1 MIARIFRVTLA
12 AAALSMGLGA
22 CSGTIGPVPGPA
34 SGPPIVP
41 PARGTIISMT
51 RAGTITEAQMSA
63 GLPGQ
68 VITALG
74 GAPECNVTLYAITYQ
89 TIGVQGEPA
98 DASEGFFVPGN
109 GCKKPYPLV
118 GYAQG
123 TNVIKAQKITNPTKR
138 NIEPVV
144 VAAIYAA
151 HGDAVAA
158 TDYLGLG
165 YSSYPYQPY
174 LVVSAEA
181 SAVID
186 SMRAARAAAN
196 MLHVSL
202 SRSVLVTGHSQGGQ
216 AAMATQR
223 EIEASNAAEFH
234 LVADAPSSG
243 PYALTQT
250 LVDGVTHPGQNAPVL
265 AAYALT
271 SYQHVYNNVYAT
283 PTDAF
288 KQPYAAGIDTL
299 LPVNTY
305 AQAAKLDGTTLP
317 LKLNALLQPAF
328 ARAFESDPTT
338 GGRVDAAINDLLD
351 GWTPVAPLALCGG
364 SRDPQVEY
372 KNARLAYA
380 YFKKRGAAVTLTD
393 VNSYMPP
400 SVPLSEYHDAV
411 LVLCLTL
418 NRVAILDQN
427 GRRSRGIPKYVNA
440 RRSSP
445 WPSSKYG
452 WSL

>member
-1 MIARIFRVTLA
+1 MGISRVTLA
-12 AAALSMGLGA
+12 AAALSIGLGA
-22 CSGTIGPVPGPA
+22 CSGTISPVPGPA
-34 SGPPIVP
+34 SGPPMVP

-51 RAGTITEAQMSA
+51 RVGTITEAQMSA

-186 SMRAARAAAN
+186 SMRAARKAAK

-202 SRSVLVTGHSQGGQ
+202 SRNVLLTGHSQGGQ

-223 EIEASNAAEFH
+223 EIEASDAGEFH

-271 SYQHVYNNVYAT
+271 SYQHVYSNVIHAR
-283 PTDAF
+283 
-288 KQPYAAGIDTL
+288 GR
-299 LPVNTY
+299 V
-305 AQAAKLDGTTLP
+305 QAALRSRHRHAAPGEHVRAGGQARRHDVAVKAQCASATRLRARLRKRSDDRRP
-317 LKLNALLQPAF
+317 RRHSNQRF
-328 ARAFESDPTT
+328 ARRLDA
-338 GGRVDAAINDLLD
+338 GRTA
-351 GWTPVAPLALCGG
+351 
-364 SRDPQVEY
+364 
-372 KNARLAYA
+372 
-380 YFKKRGAAVTLTD
+380 GAV
-393 VNSYMPP
+393 
-400 SVPLSEYHDAV
+400 
-411 LVLCLTL
+411 
-418 NRVAILDQN
+418 
-427 GRRSRGIPKYVNA
+427 RR
-440 RRSSP
+440 
-445 WPSSKYG
+445 
-452 WSL
+452 